1 MDSLLAGRS
10 LAKGKQL
17 EERANRKRKEYDE
30 GDTIV
35 CPKCDSD
42 DVDYSEAPGWGK
54 CQSCGLEFQ
63 VKTVLI
69 WNE

>member
-1 MDSLLAGRS
+1 M
-10 LAKGKQL
+10 
-17 EERANRKRKEYDE
+17 EKRKEYDE
-30 GDTIV
+30 GDIVV

-63 VKTVLI
+63 VKTALI
-69 WNE
+69 WNEPSSVERGASAQKLKERG